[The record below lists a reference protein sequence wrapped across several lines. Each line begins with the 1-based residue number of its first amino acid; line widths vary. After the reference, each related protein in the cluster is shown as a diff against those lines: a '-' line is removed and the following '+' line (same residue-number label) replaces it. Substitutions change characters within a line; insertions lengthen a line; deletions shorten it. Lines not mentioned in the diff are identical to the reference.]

1 MNITL
6 KKPSLED
13 KEGLVKICNAV
24 DRTYLSDRMPD
35 PYTVDSAVWFLNMI
49 SENDGKAGIWRLI
62 YADNELIGVISVEK
76 GVDVYQ
82 KDGEIGYYI
91 LTDYWSKGIVTQAVK
106 DICKLAFETLDII
119 RITGNVCEPNI
130 GSKRVLEKSGFIQ
143 EGIKR
148 NAITKADNTYNLYI
162 MGLLKED
169 LNYD

>member
-6 KKPSLED
+6 RIPSLED

-35 PYTVDSAVWFLNMI
+35 PYTEESAVWFLNMI

-62 YADNELIGVISVEK
+62 YADNEPIGVISVEQ
-76 GVDVYQ
+76 GVDVYR

-91 LTDYWSKGIVTQAVK
+91 LTDFWSKGIVTQAVK

-119 RITGNVCEPNI
+119 RITGNICEPNI
-130 GSKRVLEKSGFIQ
+130 GSRRVLEKAGFVP
-143 EGIKR
+143 EGVKR
-148 NAITKADNTYNLYI
+148 NAVTKAGNTYNLCI
-162 MGLLKED
+162 LGLLKED
-169 LNYD
+169 LNND